1 MTNSTGNPQRPLAN
15 IKEVIVTPSTD
26 KDKGV
31 ADIINTREAAGGT
44 IITKAMAESV
54 IMEIME
60 EAVEGKMGE
69 AEAAAIKEEVE
80 LSSSLNNSKIVEAEA
95 VVINNVE
102 ELQVDSKTIIIVRE
116 MSFSMAIIS
125 RKVRSK
131 NRKREM

>member
-80 LSSSLNNSKIVEAEA
+80 LSSSLNNSKIVGAEA

-102 ELQVDSKTIIIVRE
+102 ELQVDSKTTIIVRE